1 MKTIK
6 LIDIA
11 SARSGDKNNVCNI
24 GVMAKSEEDYATLK
38 QHLTAD
44 IVKAHF
50 KGLIKGKVER
60 FEWDSLES
68 LNFVCHEA
76 LDGGASRS
84 MRMDSLGK
92 EGFKVEKEK
101 RMPLVYEDVKLDCG
115 YRIDLLVEEKLVIEI
130 KSVDVLDD
138 IHLAQTLTYLKLGN
152 YKLGLLINF
161 NVTLL
166 KHGIK
171 RVVNGL

>member
-1 MKTIK
+1 MATIK

-24 GVMAKSEEDYATLK
+24 GVMAKSLEDYATLK
-38 QHLTAD
+38 QYLTTD
-44 IVKAHF
+44 LVKSHF

-92 EGFKVEKEK
+92 NFSSH
-101 RMPLVYEDVKLDCG
+101 
-115 YRIDLLVEEKLVIEI
+115 LLRLEFEI
-130 KSVDVLDD
+130 
-138 IHLAQTLTYLKLGN
+138 N
-152 YKLGLLINF
+152 
-161 NVTLL
+161 
-166 KHGIK
+166 
-171 RVVNGL
+171 